1 MDQKTQTSNSHPF
14 DVRFLD
20 LRVLDEEM
28 KQELLSAVD
37 TVLSHGQ
44 LILGP
49 EVQALEDE
57 ISKIVS
63 MPYAVGV
70 NSGTDALYLALRSL
84 GIGQG
89 DEVITTSMSWIA
101 SANAITLT
109 GAEPRFVDIGD
120 DLNLDPDLIEEAISP
135 KTKAILPVHYTG
147 RVCNMDQIMGVA
159 AKHGMDVIEDS
170 AQAFG
175 AKWKGGV
182 AGSFGRVNCFS
193 MNSMKIFS
201 SYGEAGAVVTSDA
214 QLHEKLVSLRYAG
227 TVNRE
232 DCHDPS
238 INGRLHTLQAAML
251 LVNLKYLGNKMSRRR
266 EIAHRYNQ
274 EFDGLFQCPVEDEGG
289 HHVYYTYTILAEER
303 DKLHA
308 HLAKDGIETK
318 VYHPILMPCHR
329 AYQHLPRPNIPNA
342 EKLVERILCLPVHEK
357 LTDEH
362 VGKVIRSVK
371 QFFAAA

>member
-1 MDQKTQTSNSHPF
+1 MVRQSRPSNTHPF

-20 LRVLDEEM
+20 LRVLDNDI
-28 KQELLSAVD
+28 KQELLEAVD
-37 TVLSHGQ
+37 AVLSHGQ
-44 LILGP
+44 LVLGP
-49 EVQALEDE
+49 EVYALEEE
-57 ISKIVS
+57 IEKIS
-63 MPYAVGV
+63 QMRYAVGV

-84 GIGQG
+84 GIGPG
-89 DEVITTSMSWIA
+89 DEVVTTSMSWIA
-101 SANAITLT
+101 TANAITLV
-109 GAEPRFVDIGD
+109 GAEPKFVDIRD
-120 DLNLDPDLIEEAISP
+120 DWNIDPELVEEAITP

-147 RVCNMDQIMGVA
+147 RVCNMDRIVEISTR
-159 AKHGMDVIEDS
+159 HGLDVVDDS

-193 MNSMKIFS
+193 MNAMKVFS
-201 SYGEAGAVVTSDA
+201 SYGEAGAVVTNDA

-232 DCHDPS
+232 DCHDHS

-251 LVNLKYLGNKMSRRR
+251 LVNLKYLGKKVARRR

-289 HHVYYTYTILAEER
+289 HHVYYTYTIVTEAR

-329 AYQHLPRPNIPNA
+329 AYQDLPRPNIPNA

-357 LTDEH
+357 LTDKH
-362 VGKVIRSVK
+362 VGKVIHSVK